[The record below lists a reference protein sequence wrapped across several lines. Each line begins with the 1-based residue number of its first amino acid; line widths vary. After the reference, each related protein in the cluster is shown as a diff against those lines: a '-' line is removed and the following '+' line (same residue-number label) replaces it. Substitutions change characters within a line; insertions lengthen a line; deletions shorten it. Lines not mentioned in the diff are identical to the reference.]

1 MTFLIRDRG
10 KDKEEPAEPQ
20 YDLTEEQEA
29 ELEDRAAEI
38 ERGEWVDGDWV
49 QQELRR
55 RRGLV
60 LRGGA
65 GIATRRPMRSMRTPT
80 PPST

>member
-1 MTFLIRDRG
+1 VTYIIRDRG
-10 KDKEEPAEPQ
+10 KDEPE

-29 ELEDRAAEI
+29 ELEEAIAEL

-55 RRGLV
+55 RLGRV
-60 LRGGA
+60 
-65 GIATRRPMRSMRTPT
+65 
-80 PPST
+80 